1 MTVRIFSY
9 GTLQLE
15 SVQRALF
22 GRLVAME
29 DDVLTGYAAIPIETH
44 SWAAL
49 NSGDLTL
56 EEFDELYRSQNAEA
70 DDAKR
75 IETIKQMQEIIFR
88 DSPYLVTAYNT
99 IGEAFRNDRFACF
112 QPQPDPGGILLFQY
126 GVHNYLNIRPTSEA
140 GDCDGVSTALGADGV
155 SASAGGGS
163 DSDEGSNT
171 AVLIVGGI
179 VLGALVV
186 GLGFWALLRRSS
198 VADRE

>member
-1 MTVRIFSY
+1 MLSYMTCDQRGGWSDSWY
-9 GTLQLE
+9 CHPEYDDLYAQQNGATDQTE
-15 SVQRALF
+15 RADAVQR
-22 GRLVAME
+22 
-29 DDVLTGYAAIPIETH
+29 
-44 SWAAL
+44 
-49 NSGDLTL
+49 
-56 EEFDELYRSQNAEA
+56 
-70 DDAKR
+70 
-75 IETIKQMQEIIFR
+75 MQEILFA

-126 GVHNYLNIRPTSEA
+126 GVHNYLNIRPVAEA
-140 GDCDGVSTALGADGV
+140 GDCDGVSTALGAEGV

-163 DSDEGSNT
+163 DSDEGSNS
-171 AVLIVGGI
+171 AVLVVGGI